1 MELTKEN
8 LKISTVKEE
17 GNLGIYS
24 YEPLPTGFGHTLAN
38 ALRRV
43 LLSSIK
49 GAAITQ
55 VKISGATHQF
65 TTLPGVKEDIVEIT
79 LNLKKLRFKSH
90 SDNPVVV
97 TLSKKGAGK
106 VTAKDIELTSD
117 IEIMDKN
124 QHIATLSDSKSKLEM
139 ELVIEQGIGYSPME
153 DRETSKV
160 GVIILDALFS
170 PIVSANYLI
179 EPTRF
184 GGRTDLDKITFTIE
198 TDGSVSPKEAIK
210 EASGILR
217 EYYVLF
223 QEWTPEVEEKVEE
236 EDEPKTKTKVGE
248 DFLVEEL
255 PLQTRTINA
264 LKKAKIN
271 TLHELAKKN
280 DEELEDIK
288 NIGEKSLDEIKELL
302 VKEGYRN

>member
-1 MELTKEN
+1 MEVTKEN
-8 LKISTVKEE
+8 LKINTIKEE
-17 GNLGIYS
+17 GNVGVYS

-49 GAAITQ
+49 GAAVTQ
-55 VKISGATHQF
+55 VKINGASHQF

-90 SDNPVVV
+90 SDDPVVV
-97 TLSKKGAGK
+97 TINKKGAGK

-117 IEIMDKN
+117 IEIMNKD
-124 QHIATLSDSKSKLEM
+124 QHIATLSDSKSKIDM

-153 DRETSKV
+153 DRQTSKV

-170 PIVSANYLI
+170 PIVSANYDI

-198 TDGSVSPKEAIK
+198 TDGSISPKDAIK
-210 EASGILR
+210 EASKILK
-217 EYYVLF
+217 EYYMDF
-223 QEWTPEVEEKVEE
+223 QEWKAEAPEKEIKE
-236 EDEPKTKTKVGE
+236 KTKPGNKLSE
-248 DFLVEEL
+248 DFSVEEL

-264 LKKAKIN
+264 LKKSKIN
-271 TLHELAKKN
+271 TLHELAKKTN
-280 DEELEDIK
+280 EELEDIK
-288 NIGEKSLDEIKELL
+288 NIGEKSLQEIKDLL
-302 VKEGYRN
+302 DKEGYRK

>member
-8 LKISTVKEE
+8 LKINTIEE
-17 GNLGIYS
+17 KGNLGVYS

-43 LLSSIK
+43 LLSSIR
-49 GAAITQ
+49 GAAVTQ
-55 VKISGATHQF
+55 VKIDGATHQF
-65 TTLPGVKEDIVEIT
+65 TTVPGVKEDIVEIT
-79 LNLKKLRFKSH
+79 LNLKKLRFKSY
-90 SDNPVVV
+90 SDDLVVV
-97 TLSKKGAGK
+97 TISKKGAGK

-117 IEIMDKN
+117 VEIMNKD
-124 QHIATLSDSKSKLEM
+124 QHIATLSNSKSKLEM
-139 ELVIEQGIGYSPME
+139 ELVIEQGVGYSPME
-153 DRETSKV
+153 DRETSKI
-160 GVIILDALFS
+160 GVVILDALFS
-170 PIVSANYLI
+170 PIVNANYSI

-198 TDGSVSPKEAIK
+198 TDGSISPKEAIK
-210 EASGILR
+210 EASKILK
-217 EYYVLF
+217 EYYILF
-223 QEWTPEVEEKVEE
+223 EEWNPESQEEEVEEK
-236 EDEPKTKTKVGE
+236 PKAGAKVGE
-248 DFLVEEL
+248 DFLIEEL

-271 TLHELAKKN
+271 SLHELAKKT

-302 VKEGYRN
+302 VKEGYRK

>member
-8 LKISTVKEE
+8 LKINTVEE
-17 GNLGIYS
+17 KDNFGIYS

-49 GAAITQ
+49 GTAVTQ
-55 VKISGATHQF
+55 VKIEGVTHQF
-65 TTLPGVKEDIVEIT
+65 TALSGVKEDIVEIT

-90 SDNPVVV
+90 SEDPVVV
-97 TLSKKGAGK
+97 TISKKGAGK

-117 IEIMDKN
+117 VEIMNKD

-139 ELVIEQGIGYSPME
+139 ELVIEQGVGYSPME
-153 DRETSKV
+153 DRETSKI

-170 PIVSANYLI
+170 PIVSANYSI

-198 TDGSVSPKEAIK
+198 TDGSISPKDAIK
-210 EASGILR
+210 EASKILK
-217 EYYVLF
+217 EYYMLF
-223 QEWTPEVEEKVEE
+223 EEWSPESQEEVKEK
-236 EDEPKTKTKVGE
+236 PKTSTRTGE
-248 DFLVEEL
+248 DFLIEEL

-264 LKKAKIN
+264 LKKAKI
-271 TLHELAKKN
+271 TSLHELAKKT

-302 VKEGYRN
+302 VKEGYRK